1 MDTLIRL
8 DHHEDGQLRRLHWF
22 ELSGAQLAA
31 PLRAL
36 KAELRAR
43 DLRRTIR
50 DPWERGVAS
59 R

>member
-8 DHHEDGQLRRLHWF
+8 DREEDGVLRRLHWF
-22 ELSGAQLAA
+22 ETSGATLAP

-36 KAELRAR
+36 KAELRSR
-43 DLRRTIR
+43 DLRRVIR
-50 DPWERGVAS
+50 DPFERGVTS